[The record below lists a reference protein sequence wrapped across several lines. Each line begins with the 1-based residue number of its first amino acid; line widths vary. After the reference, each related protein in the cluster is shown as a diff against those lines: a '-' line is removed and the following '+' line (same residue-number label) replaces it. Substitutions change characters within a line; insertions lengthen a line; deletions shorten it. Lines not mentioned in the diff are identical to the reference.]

1 MRRGVSRARAGR
13 PYGLLP
19 AVAVAALLL
28 VGGCSS
34 MEKVGDATASGIK
47 SVASALNPFN
57 WFGDDEP
64 DYKAGKTVVAQKP
77 ETPDAKVK
85 PGDARPPL
93 SSVPDRPRQ
102 LTSARAK
109 AARKEIQDG
118 LAADAENARH
128 TDQALRAGQPGARGL
143 DSAVSP
149 DRAPGAGA
157 GVAVAA
163 GTSRMPAVPTVTVP
177 TDAAPAG
184 NGTAVTAPAA
194 EKPANGAAAAQ
205 VAAQAAAAS
214 PSQHASLTQRGSLR
228 SVQVATIYF
237 PDGSASLTGLDQQ
250 VVRQVAQVARRTGGI
265 VRIIG
270 HSSVGDPA
278 ASTNSRQRG
287 NYRVSLKRANAV
299 AAELRRH
306 GVPVDRVQVSARGDS
321 EPVYL
326 ETAATGAAGNRRAE
340 VYLDY
345 FEGDVKS

>member
-1 MRRGVSRARAGR
+1 V
-13 PYGLLP
+13 
-19 AVAVAALLL
+19 VALLL
-28 VGGCSS
+28 LGGCST

-64 DYKAGKTVVAQKP
+64 DYKAGETVIAQKP

-85 PGDARPPL
+85 PGDTRPPL
-93 SSVPDRPRQ
+93 SSVPDRPRR

-128 TDQALRAGQPGARGL
+128 TDQALRAGQPGARSL

-149 DRAPGAGA
+149 DRVPGAGVPVTA
-157 GVAVAA
+157 R
-163 GTSRMPAVPTVTVP
+163 TQRMPAVPTVTVP
-177 TDAAPAG
+177 TAAAPAG
-184 NGTAVTAPAA
+184 NATAVTAPAD
-194 EKPANGAAAAQ
+194 EKPGNGEAATRMAAAP
-205 VAAQAAAAS
+205 
-214 PSQHASLTQRGSLR
+214 PSQQASLTPRGSLR

-237 PDGSASLTGLDQQ
+237 SDGSASLTDLDQQ

-270 HSSVGDPA
+270 HSSVGDPS
-278 ASTNSRQRG
+278 ASANSRQSG

-306 GVPVDRVQVSARGDS
+306 GVSVDRVQVIARGDS